1 MESTKNIIHGLM
13 AYYSF
18 YPKKVIELLNKYNA
32 QIKPNATNEK
42 VLSVLKSFLTNNNKF
57 AKEYIKL
64 CLDKGYL
71 REEDF
76 LTEGNLNTPNPLYL
90 NTTGDSDDDGDGLA
104 MGGVYGKMI
113 DSGLNM
119 IKGIFKSPEANQE
132 ALKGILALET
142 AKVQAGGESNAKYW
156 IAGAVVIGVF
166 AITGL
171 IIYKAR
177 K

>member
-18 YPKKVIELLNKYNA
+18 YPEKVIELLNKYNA

-57 AKEYIKL
+57 AKEYIGL
-64 CLDKGYL
+64 CLEKGYL

-76 LTEGNLNTPNPLYL
+76 ITEGNLNTPNSLYM
-90 NTTGDSDDDGDGLA
+90 NTTGEDAGDALSGA
-104 MGGVYGKMI
+104 TGGYAKLI
-113 DSGLNM
+113 DTGLNM

-156 IAGAVVIGVF
+156 IAGAVVVGVF